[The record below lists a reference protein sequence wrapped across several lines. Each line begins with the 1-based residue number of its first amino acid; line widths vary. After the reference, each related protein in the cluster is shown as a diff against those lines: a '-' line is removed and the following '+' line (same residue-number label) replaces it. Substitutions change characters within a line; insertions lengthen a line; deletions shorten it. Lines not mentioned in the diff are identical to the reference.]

1 MKNNSLGTKV
11 LMIAV
16 TLALAAYFGF
26 QAARYFTDPLTTTL
40 AYNYRVE
47 ETLNLSG
54 YVVRDEA
61 VLPEENS
68 GLLQIR
74 REEGERISAGG
85 TVAAVYAD
93 RSALDRQAEI
103 EALELR
109 CEQLRYAR
117 EAALGEE
124 VVQKLDAQIRRNLRD
139 YRAAVAA
146 ERFRDVEKQSS
157 SLRAQ
162 VLKRDYSG
170 ANTEELD
177 ARISELQ
184 GQVKALQAQGAGTV
198 KRITAPES
206 GLFSS
211 AVDGYEAVL
220 TPAGLSAMLPS
231 DLTGVKADG
240 TESSRVG
247 KLVQGKVWYYAAVV
261 SEDTALS
268 LQKAEKTLKQKG
280 ETLLLRFAKGVERD
294 LPVSVSSVGEAE
306 NGKVV
311 LVLKGET
318 YLSQMTLLREQ
329 SAQVICRTV
338 EGIRVPKEAL
348 RIVNQTETKE
358 DGTEKEVQVTG
369 VYSVVGLEAAFKPVE
384 ILYTGDHF
392 ILVQPDP
399 PADREAQRLR
409 AGEEIIV
416 TARNLYDGKVVR

>member
-11 LMIAV
+11 FMAAL
-16 TLALAAYFGF
+16 TLALVAYFGI
-26 QAARYFTDPLTTTL
+26 QAVRYFSDPFATTL

-47 ETLNLSG
+47 ESEHLSG
-54 YVVRDEA
+54 FVVREELL
-61 VLPEENS
+61 LPEESS
-68 GLLQIR
+68 GLLQIQ
-74 REEGERISAGG
+74 REEGERVSSGG

-93 RSALDRQAEI
+93 QAALNRQTEI
-103 EALELR
+103 EALE
-109 CEQLRYAR
+109 QIQDAK
-117 EAALGEE
+117 EAAKGEDA
-124 VVQKLDAQIRRNLRD
+124 VQKLDAQIHRNLRD

-146 ERFRDVEKQSS
+146 GRFRDVEKQAS
-157 SLRAQ
+157 SLRNQ
-162 VLKRDYSG
+162 ILKRDYSG
-170 ANTEELD
+170 ANAEELD
-177 ARISELQ
+177 ARITELQ
-184 GQVKALQAQGAGTV
+184 GQVKALQAQGAGAAR
-198 KRITAPES
+198 RITAPES

-231 DLTGVKADG
+231 DLIGVKAADG
-240 TESSRVG
+240 ESSHVG
-247 KLVQGKVWYYAAVV
+247 KLVQGKAWYYAAVV

-268 LQKAEKTLKQKG
+268 LQKAEKTLQQKG

-294 LPVSVSSVGEAE
+294 MPVSVSSVGAAE

-329 SAQVICRTV
+329 SAQIIYRTV

-369 VYSVVGLEAAFKPVE
+369 VYSVVGLEAGFKPVKV
-384 ILYTGDHF
+384 LHTADHF
-392 ILVQPDP
+392 LLVEGTPA
-399 PADREAQRLR
+399 ADREEQRLR